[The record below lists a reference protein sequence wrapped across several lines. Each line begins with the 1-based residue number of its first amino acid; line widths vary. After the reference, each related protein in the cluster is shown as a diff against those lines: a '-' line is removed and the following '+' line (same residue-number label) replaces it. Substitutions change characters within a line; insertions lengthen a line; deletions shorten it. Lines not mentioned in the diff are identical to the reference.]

1 MTPDGDRPPRGRP
14 GRRPRRRGGGPASGR
29 RDGEPPAWW
38 LAALRLSPLRP
49 VRATGRFWRDERRA
63 LAAGGVALFVAA
75 TADLAAGV
83 VLSGAGDRIAQLPGL
98 LLLVPAAIAMRGA
111 TFGAFG
117 ARLGTALAVGTYE
130 PELRPG
136 TWLWRHVEAVT
147 VLTLVTSVEAAVLA
161 WVVAQATGQ
170 PTVGIEDLLTVS
182 ALGGLLASVALL
194 LVTLVLARQSSQRGW
209 SMDDVGAPAI
219 TATGDLLTI
228 PALLVATALAQR
240 GAVTAGIAAVVVL
253 VTVAGTVYGWFHP
266 RRDIRRLCRESIVVL
281 TGAALVSV
289 LAGAV
294 LEGRDDI
301 FLAIPALLLLFPP
314 FVAVFGSIGGILAS
328 RLTSRL
334 HLGVLPASFRP
345 NRNIALEASMTFL
358 FALGVY
364 VYVGIAAW
372 ALAEGLGVATPSLPQ
387 MLGVSVL
394 GGLMG
399 TALLV
404 LVATTA
410 ATATYR
416 LGLDPDN
423 HAIPVVTSV
432 MDFLGMLCL
441 VGAVTLLQV
450 GAS

>member
-1 MTPDGDRPPRGRP
+1 VA
-14 GRRPRRRGGGPASGR
+14 RGGA
-29 RDGEPPAWW
+29 
-38 LAALRLSPLRP
+38 SPLRP
-49 VRATGRFWRDERRA
+49 IRAALRFWREEQRA
-63 LAAGGVALFVAA
+63 LVLGGVALLVAA
-75 TADLAAGV
+75 TADLGAGV
-83 VLSGAGDRIAQLPGL
+83 VLSSADRRIAELPGL

-117 ARLGTALAVGTYE
+117 ARLGTALAVGTYD

-136 TWLWRHVEAVT
+136 SWLWRHVEAVT
-147 VLTLVTSVEAAVLA
+147 ILTLVTSVEAAGLA
-161 WVVAQATGQ
+161 WVVARATGQ
-170 PTVGIEDLLTVS
+170 DTVGVGDLVAVSTV
-182 ALGGLLASVALL
+182 GGLLASLALL
-194 LVTLVLARQSSQRGW
+194 GVTLTLARQSSLRGW

-228 PALLVATALAQR
+228 PALLLATTLTGRGTVTTVLAVALTVL
-240 GAVTAGIAAVVVL
+240 TVVL
-253 VTVAGTVYGWFHP
+253 AAYGWVHP
-266 RRDIRRLCRESIVVL
+266 RRDVRRLLQESMVVL

-294 LEGRDDI
+294 LEGRDDL

-314 FVAVFGSIGGILAS
+314 FVAAFGSLGGILAS

-334 HLGVLPASFRP
+334 HLGLLPPTPRP
-345 NRNIALEASMTFL
+345 NGAIGLEASMTFL
-358 FALGVY
+358 FATGVY
-364 VYVGIAAW
+364 LYVGAATW
-372 ALAEGLGVATPSLPQ
+372 GLARTLGIATPSLVEL
-387 MLGVSVL
+387 LGVAVI

-399 TALLV
+399 TTLLV

-450 GAS
+450 GAT